1 MRKRH
6 QAMMISSQAKK
17 KICNEL
23 GLNTTSHE
31 IEQKKLLTTY
41 FNDNINEEDIE
52 IISTPQ
58 KIPEKN
64 QKKNSQDDDS
74 DDEDID
80 DEDEEIIT
88 LSSNIKVPPLGDQ
101 RGPYIK
107 YQISEKAFIGGINF
121 DDYTY
126 IPQNKINIK
135 QENNN
140 SLNNNSILAKN
151 NNNKVGRYKYLNKV
165 TEKKSKNENSD
176 KENENI
182 SLNVGAK
189 LNFNNIIEQM
199 AYWSEEMSFE
209 KAKAKDKNIKKVKE
223 IEIPNINV
231 LQLFKLYP
239 SKMEEISEKLKELE
253 KEAKNK
259 NIFNE
264 GSIVK
269 SLLTDQQNII
279 NEKKQDINKIAKEL
293 DRIQNITYGD
303 NFSLIEFK

>member
-6 QAMMISSQAKK
+6 QAIMISSQAKK

-31 IEQKKLLTTY
+31 IEQKKLLNTY
-41 FNDNINEEDIE
+41 FNDNVDEEDIE
-52 IISTPQ
+52 IISGQ
-58 KIPEKN
+58 EKIPDKKT
-64 QKKNSQDDDS
+64 KKNSQDDDS

-80 DEDEEIIT
+80 DEDEETIT

-107 YQISEKAFIGGINF
+107 YQISEKAYIGGINF
-121 DDYTY
+121 DDYSY

-135 QENNN
+135 QENAN
-140 SLNNNSILAKN
+140 SLNDNSTVVRNTSSKG
-151 NNNKVGRYKYLNKV
+151 GRYKYLNKV
-165 TEKKSKNENSD
+165 TEKKNKSENID

-199 AYWSEEMSFE
+199 AYWAEEMSFE
-209 KAKAKDKNIKKVKE
+209 KAKAKDKNVKKVKE

-239 SKMEEISEKLKELE
+239 NKMEEISEKLKELE
-253 KEAKNK
+253 KEAKDK

-269 SLLTDQQNII
+269 SLLTEQQNII
-279 NEKKQDINKIAKEL
+279 NEKKQDINKLSKEL